1 MINQSLSRREALR
14 RMLVGAGAA
23 AATPV
28 WVRMLSETALAA
40 RHSHSQE
47 ATPAAEGAWKPR
59 TLDPHQLETVEVIS
73 EMIIPET
80 ETGGAKA
87 AGVPQFIDNVLAE
100 SDEHPRNEF
109 LKGLSWV
116 DSRSNQLFG
125 ADFVAAAP
133 AQMTALLTI
142 LSSPGNRSLE
152 DRPGVDFFTAIKSL
166 TVTGYYT
173 SEVGIYDELEDG
185 ELFFNNYDGCT
196 HPEHKG

>member
-23 AATPV
+23 ATTPV
-28 WVRMLSETALAA
+28 WVRMLSEKALASG
-40 RHSHSQE
+40 HTHSQ
-47 ATPAAEGAWKPR
+47 AAAQAAEGSWTPR
-59 TLDPHQLETVEVIS
+59 TLNPHQLETVEVIS

-80 ETGGAKA
+80 DTGGAKA

-100 SDEHPRNEF
+100 SDEHPRSEF
-109 LKGLSWV
+109 LKGLGWM
-116 DSRSNQLFG
+116 DLRSNQLFG
-125 ADFVAAAP
+125 ADFAASSP

-152 DRPGVDFFTAIKSL
+152 DRPGVEFFTAIKSL

-173 SEVGIYDELEDG
+173 SEVGIYDEMEDG